1 MQTDSTTV
9 APKSSGIVRALWTL
23 ASPPNFTPRRAD
35 LEGVRYSDRAAGG
48 IAPLA
53 DVYLPEGGGPHASV
67 LVIHGGGFVIGS
79 RRMKP
84 VRYLATRLCEAGIAT
99 AAIDYRMIFRGGRLA
114 EALADV
120 DAAARWWS
128 GASEA
133 YGIDP
138 HRTAV
143 AGFSAGA
150 TLALLAAA
158 ASPERFHRIV
168 SFFGVYDFT
177 YLNGRLALWMRQLL
191 LQSRDREVWAR
202 HSPLGCC
209 AMPTPLLLLHGTAD
223 TLVPIEH
230 ARRLRARR
238 EELGLPVELVE
249 YPGIPHGFLND
260 ASLPESR
267 AAADAVIRFLEH

>member
-1 MQTDSTTV
+1 MQTDIT
-9 APKSSGIVRALWTL
+9 PLPPRSSGILRSLWNL
-23 ASPPNFTPRRAD
+23 ASPPAFTARLAQA
-35 LEGVRYSDRAAGG
+35 EGVRYADRPGG
-48 IAPLA
+48 GVPPLV
-53 DVYLPEGGGPHASV
+53 DVYLPDEPGPHASV

-84 VRYLATRLCEAGIAT
+84 VRYLATRLCEAGIA
-99 AAIDYRMIFRGGRLA
+99 AAVIDYRLIFRGGRLG

-120 DAAARWWS
+120 DAAARWWNA
-128 GASEA
+128 ASES

-138 HRTAV
+138 QRTVV

-158 ASPERFHRIV
+158 AAPGRFHRIV
-168 SFFGVYDFT
+168 SFFGVYDFN
-177 YLNGRLALWMRQLL
+177 YLNGRLATLMRQLL

-202 HSPLGCC
+202 HSPLARCT
-209 AMPTPLLLLHGTAD
+209 MPTPLLLLHGTAD

-230 ARRLRARR
+230 ARRLQARR
-238 EELGLPVELVE
+238 NELGLPVELIE

-260 ASLPESR
+260 ATLPESQ
-267 AAADAVIRFLEH
+267 AAADAVIRFVTD